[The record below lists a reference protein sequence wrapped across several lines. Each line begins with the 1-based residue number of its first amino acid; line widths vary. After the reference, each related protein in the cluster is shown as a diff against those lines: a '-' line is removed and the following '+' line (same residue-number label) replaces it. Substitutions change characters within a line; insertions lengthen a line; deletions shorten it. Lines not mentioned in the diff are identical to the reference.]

1 MENEEDD
8 DTPTSARDTRFPLA
22 YDANGNP
29 LDVPEQAVAW
39 RVRRGGGRRGR
50 PRHVFDAETGR
61 QLEIPLGASLDEL
74 IDAGCSADRYL
85 LYPVDAEGRV
95 IPGVVAVTEVPEGA
109 SDDADATRAGNAT
122 TGELSAIVSLIQ
134 QQHATIRHQSEM
146 LARALEATTSGYG
159 RVRPVEP
166 PPVVIEPPA
175 APPDGAGSFK
185 PEQIAE
191 IANIAKA
198 VIEMFKGSGGQ
209 APSGGG
215 P

>member
-1 MENEEDD
+1 MH
-8 DTPTSARDTRFPLA
+8 RIH
-22 YDANGNP
+22 
-29 LDVPEQAVAW
+29 VPEQAVAW

-74 IDAGCSADRYL
+74 IDAGCGADRYL
-85 LYPVDAEGRV
+85 LYPIDAEGRV

-109 SDDADATRAGNAT
+109 GDEGDGPRVGNVSS
-122 TGELSAIVSLIQ
+122 ELSAVVSLILQ
-134 QQHATIRHQSEM
+134 QTREQQATIRHQSEM
-146 LARALEATTSGYG
+146 LARALEATASGYG

-198 VIEMFKGSGGQ
+198 VIEMFKGSAGAAAPGG
-209 APSGGG
+209 AP
-215 P
+215 